1 MDSAEQLQPV
11 AAPSGRAF
19 RFMCLRCSSVLEAR
33 ESQSGSPGRC
43 PSCAALFTIPMLDPL
58 TGLAAGGAD
67 PGQDGELPAPVHA
80 YAAAGHNA
88 PRIMRLE
95 DDSLRIV
102 CPRCEHQ
109 SPVSADNCE
118 GCGMPFTMSGMGQT
132 LGRAPGSMAALW
144 MGVLAMFMGL
154 CPLVGII
161 PGVIA
166 IFLGISSF
174 RKRGGSDAVAGIILG
189 VLGCAISLVMLLV
202 MS

>member
-1 MDSAEQLQPV
+1 MDSAEQVQPV

-33 ESQSGSPGRC
+33 ESQCGSGGRC
-43 PSCAALFTIPMLDPL
+43 PSCSALFTIPALDPI

-67 PGQDGELPAPVHA
+67 SGEDGELPAPVHA
-80 YAAAGHNA
+80 YAAAGSKA
-88 PRIMRLE
+88 PRIIRLE

-102 CPRCEHQ
+102 CPRCEHE
-109 SPVSADNCE
+109 SPVTADTCE
-118 GCGMPFTMSGMGQT
+118 DCGMPFTMEGMQPFG
-132 LGRAPGSMAALW
+132 GGPGSSTALW

-161 PGVIA
+161 PGVLA
-166 IFLGISSF
+166 ILLGISSF